1 MKEFLKKYL
10 DEEQLKN
17 LEEAYIK
24 DHEGAKSLPVYIS
37 KARLDEVLSKQHT
50 AESERD
56 AKIAEIEK
64 LKADNQ
70 KAIEEAVAKA
80 TEDANKAKDEALA
93 TQKKEFEI
101 TEAIYQ
107 AKGKNVVAIKAL
119 IDPTKTL
126 KDEMARLQK
135 EADYL
140 FEKKSD
146 DIPGGTGKQKGAEDS
161 TKELDVMRKA
171 VGLRG

>member
-1 MKEFLKKYL
+1 MKNFLKKYL
-10 DEEQLKN
+10 TEEQLQS
-17 LEEAYIK
+17 LEDAYIA
-24 DHEGAKSLPVYIS
+24 DNAGAKGLPVYIS
-37 KARLDEVLSKQHT
+37 KARLDEVLGKQHT

-56 AKIAEIEK
+56 SKAAEIEK

-70 KAIEEAVAKA
+70 KAIEDAVAKA
-80 TEDANKAKDEALA
+80 TEDASKAKDEALA
-93 TQKKEFEI
+93 AQKKEFEI

-119 IDPTKTL
+119 IDPTKEL

-146 DIPGGTGKQKGAEDS
+146 DIPSGTGKQGSSEDGS
-161 TKELDVMRKA
+161 KELDSMRKA
-171 VGLRG
+171 VGLR